1 MSGLGWRRLDSELS
15 AWSAAG
21 RRATLWLRDDDAVA
35 PTEALDRLFD
45 IASTHAVPLALAV
58 IPAKA
63 EPALAR
69 TLARAGD
76 VSVLQ
81 HGFAHANHAG
91 AGAKKS
97 EFAERRP
104 LEAMTG
110 ELVHGR
116 TAIFAA
122 FGDAALPVLAPPW
135 NRIADSVT
143 ARLRACGI
151 EGLSRFKPRKAPE
164 PTAGVVEANTHV
176 DLIAWRDG
184 RVGKAPNAVADE
196 IATHLEAR
204 RKGEVDQ
211 DEPTGLLAH
220 HLVMDATA
228 WSALQAVLERLGSD
242 DRVAWPSTPEI
253 FAGARSA

>member
-1 MSGLGWRRLDSELS
+1 MTDPGWRRLDGELS
-15 AWSAAG
+15 AWSATG

-35 PTEALDRLFD
+35 PTAALDRLLD
-45 IASTHAVPLALAV
+45 LAGAQAVPLALAV

-63 EPALAR
+63 EPALSR
-69 TLARAGD
+69 RLALAGD

-143 ARLRACGI
+143 ARLRDCGLS
-151 EGLSRFKPRKAPE
+151 GLSRFKPRQAPE
-164 PTAGVVEANTHV
+164 AAAGVVEANTHV
-176 DLIAWRDG
+176 DLIAWREG
-184 RVGKAPNAVADE
+184 RVGKAPDAVADE
-196 IATHLEAR
+196 IAGHLEAR
-204 RKGEVDQ
+204 RNGEVDR

-220 HLVMDATA
+220 HLVMDVAA
-228 WSALQAVLERLGSD
+228 WTALQAVLERLGADS
-242 DRVAWPSTPEI
+242 RVAWPSPPEI
-253 FAGARSA
+253 FAEARAV